1 MHTNT
6 LTTHRKVRGELAER
20 NRRILDYLDYLGSS
34 GGRLTDREIKDGIG
48 LDDMNSVRPRITEL
62 IRDGWAVEC
71 GRARCHVTG
80 QTVRLVRA
88 TTEAERNRAEQ
99 AELF

>member
-6 LTTHRKVRGELAER
+6 LTAHRKVRGELAER
-20 NRRILDYLDYLGSS
+20 NRRILDYLDYLGS
-34 GGRLTDREIKDGIG
+34 GWRLTDREIKDGIG

-62 IRDGWAVEC
+62 IRDGFAVEC
-71 GRARCHVTG
+71 GKARCQVTG

-99 AELF
+99 GELF